1 MGPSRVLIVATQPMA
16 LPSPP
21 DLLVRIFR
29 TAVDACHP
37 RHVVPACLPPRPAGR
52 VVTIAAGKGA
62 AAMAAAAETAWG
74 PLHDGLA
81 VTRHGHGAPT
91 QGLRV
96 IEASHPVPDS
106 ESLLAGTMALD
117 LVSGLGAD
125 DTVLVLLSG
134 GGSALMAAPLPPV
147 SLADKQQVTRALVL
161 GGASI
166 GEINCVRKHLSVLK
180 GGRLAVRAFPARV
193 LTIAI
198 SDVVGDD
205 PSVIASGP
213 TVADPTTQQDARD
226 VLARHGIA
234 TPPAIDA
241 VLSDPRH
248 ETPKP
253 GDPRLARSM
262 FTVAARGTDLVA
274 AACDAA
280 QAAGLNTL
288 VLGTQVEGE
297 ARQVGLAHAE
307 IARHMDPGAVPLLL
321 VSGGELTV
329 RVQGHGRGGPN
340 REYLLALARGLQGDA
355 HVWALAGDSDGID
368 GSDHVAGGWIG
379 PDTLA
384 LARAAGLDAG
394 LLAAQNDSAALFRTL
409 GQDFATGPTRTN
421 VNDLRAI
428 LVMPRS

>member
-1 MGPSRVLIVATQPMA
+1 LGLTPVLIVATMP

-21 DLLVRIFR
+21 DLLERIVRA
-29 TAVDACHP
+29 AVDACHP

-62 AAMAAAAETAWG
+62 AAMAAAVETAWG
-74 PLHDGLA
+74 PLHEGLA

-96 IEASHPVPDS
+96 VEASHPVPDS
-106 ESLLAGTMALD
+106 ESIAAGASALD
-117 LVSGLGAD
+117 LVSGLDAD
-125 DTVLVLLSG
+125 DCVLVLLSG
-134 GGSALMAAPLPPV
+134 GGSALLAAPLPPV
-147 SLADKQQVTRALVL
+147 GLADKQQVTRALVL

-166 GEINCVRKHLSVLK
+166 GEINCVRKHLSAIK
-180 GGRLAVRAFPARV
+180 GGRLATRAFPARV
-193 LTIAI
+193 ITIAI

-205 PSVIASGP
+205 PSAIASGP
-213 TVADPTTQQDARD
+213 TVADPTTQRDAMD
-226 VLARHGIA
+226 VLARHGIGLAPSLA
-234 TPPAIDA
+234 T
-241 VLSDPRH
+241 VLGDPRN

-253 GDPRLARSM
+253 GDALLARSS
-262 FTVAARGTDLVA
+262 FILAARGTDLVA

-307 IARHMDPGAVPLLL
+307 IARQMDPGPVPLLL

-329 RVQGHGRGGPN
+329 RVRGQGRGGPN
-340 REYLLALARGLQGDA
+340 REYLLALARGLQGAA
-355 HVWALAGDSDGID
+355 HIWAIACDSDGID
-368 GSDHVAGGWIG
+368 GSDAVAGGWIG

-384 LARAAGLDAG
+384 RAQEARLDVSV
-394 LLAAQNDSAALFRTL
+394 LAARNDSAALFRSL
-409 GQDFATGPTRTN
+409 GQEIVTGPTRTN

-428 LVMPRS
+428 LILPRS